1 MTRGRFYLV
10 VVMSAAVI
18 AGAASFGRRVMMD
31 IPSFEALER
40 YQPPL
45 STRVFDVNGEIITE
59 LSIEKRALLSLSE
72 MPVDLQNAVLAIE
85 DSRFFTHWG
94 ISPRGIVRA
103 ALANLM
109 AGRKRQGG
117 STLTQQLAK
126 IIFLTPER
134 SYVRKIREAVLA
146 VQMENHL
153 SKEEILQLYLNQ
165 VYFGEGAYGAQAAA
179 AIYFGKD
186 LKALTLGECALLAG
200 LPKSPNNYSPFRA
213 AKLAEHRR
221 SLVLGR
227 MVEEGFITKE
237 DEKKALAVPV
247 PTTRLAVS
255 GMQAPY
261 FVEYVRRQLE
271 PKYGYNTLWRGGLA
285 IHTTLDLKMQR
296 VAEEEMEKALAAFDV
311 TARKEWEQQLKEDQ
325 DAGIDPPSV
334 STSPPADIQ
343 GVFVAL
349 DVKSGAVK
357 VMIGGRGD
365 QFNRATQAQ
374 RQPGSTFKPFVW
386 AAALNSGMTA
396 TTLVEDTP
404 LAYYYD
410 GRDWRLLEGAT
421 DQYAIN
427 LATSVFKD
435 STDFKVWVPNN
446 FDNKF
451 NGVMTLRSALAMSRN
466 VASVRLIEHVGPPKV
481 VEMAH
486 KAGIQSRLAPVL
498 SLGLGSS
505 VVSPLE
511 MANAFMTFAN
521 AGIHVKSFSVSHV
534 EDSHGKIL
542 NRHVP
547 KEEEAMSPQTAYLV
561 TSLLKAV
568 VEGGTGVRAR
578 ELKRPL
584 AAKTGTTN
592 ENKDLWFVGY
602 TPDLVAAAWMGYDDA
617 TTLGRKLSSG
627 STLVPW
633 WTAIM
638 KRLLAEVPARDF
650 PVPDEVVF
658 SKVDSETGFLSVP
671 TCPKRT
677 VVAFKKG
684 TEPSQFC
691 PYDHSKPLELRADFA
706 VSGQLPGTD
715 VGVDTSTDS
724 ILSQPNPAT
733 DLPTDLELEA
743 LEPEP

>member
-1 MTRGRFYLV
+1 MTRGRFYLLV
-10 VVMSAAVI
+10 VLAVAAM
-18 AGAASFGRRVMMD
+18 AAAASFGRSVMAD
-31 IPSFEALER
+31 IPSFEVLER

-45 STRVFDVNGEIITE
+45 STRVFDANGEVITE
-59 LSIEKRALLSLSE
+59 LSIEKRALLTLAE

-85 DSRFFTHWG
+85 DSRFFKHWG
-94 ISPRGIVRA
+94 LSPRGIVRA
-103 ALANLM
+103 SLANLM
-109 AGRKRQGG
+109 AGRKVQGG

-126 IIFLTPER
+126 NIFLTPER
-134 SYVRKIREAVLA
+134 SFMRKAREAVLA
-146 VQMENHL
+146 IQMENHL

-186 LKALTLGECALLAG
+186 IKQLTLAECALLAG
-200 LPKSPNNYSPFRA
+200 LPKSPSNSPFR
-213 AKLAEHRR
+213 KPKIAEHRR
-221 SLVLGR
+221 KLVLGR
-227 MVEEGFITKE
+227 MVDEGFISKE

-247 PTTRLAVS
+247 PTVRLSVL

-285 IHTTLDLKMQR
+285 IHTTLDLKMQKI
-296 VAEEEMEKALAAFDV
+296 AEEEMEKGLSTFDV
-311 TARKEWEQQLKEDQ
+311 TARKEWEVQLKEDQ
-325 DAGIDPPSV
+325 DAGIDPPTV
-334 STSPPADIQ
+334 STMPPANIQ

-365 QFNRATQAQ
+365 QFNRAVQAQ

-451 NGVMTLRSALAMSRN
+451 TGVMTLRTALAMSRN

-481 VEMAH
+481 VELAH
-486 KAGIQSRLAPVL
+486 KVGIQSRLAPVL

-521 AGIHVKSFSVSHV
+521 GGIHVKQFSVSHV

-542 NRHVP
+542 NRHIP
-547 KEEEAMSPQTAYLV
+547 TEEEALSPQTAYLI

-568 VEGGTGVRAR
+568 VDGGTGVRAK
-578 ELKRPL
+578 EIKRPL
-584 AAKTGTTN
+584 AGKTGTTN

-617 TTLGRKLSSG
+617 TSLGRKLSSG

-638 KRLLAEVPARDF
+638 KRLMADVPVRDF
-650 PVPDEVVF
+650 PVPEDVVF

-671 TCPKRT
+671 TCPKRSL
-677 VVAFKKG
+677 VAFKKG

-691 PYDHSKPLELRADFA
+691 PYDHTKPLQLRADFA

-715 VGVDTSTDS
+715 VDLSTDA
-724 ILSQPNPAT
+724 ILSQPNPST
-733 DLPTDLELEA
+733 DLPTDLELET

>member
-1 MTRGRFYLV
+1 
-10 VVMSAAVI
+10 S
-18 AGAASFGRRVMMD
+18 S
-31 IPSFEALER
+31 
-40 YQPPL
+40 
-45 STRVFDVNGEIITE
+45 
-59 LSIEKRALLSLSE
+59 
-72 MPVDLQNAVLAIE
+72 DL
-85 DSRFFTHWG
+85 
-94 ISPRGIVRA
+94 
-103 ALANLM
+103 
-109 AGRKRQGG
+109 
-117 STLTQQLAK
+117 
-126 IIFLTPER
+126 
-134 SYVRKIREAVLA
+134 
-146 VQMENHL
+146 
-153 SKEEILQLYLNQ
+153 
-165 VYFGEGAYGAQAAA
+165 
-179 AIYFGKD
+179 
-186 LKALTLGECALLAG
+186 
-200 LPKSPNNYSPFRA
+200 
-213 AKLAEHRR
+213 
-221 SLVLGR
+221 LGR
-227 MVEEGFITKE
+227 MVEEGFITKD

-247 PTTRLAVS
+247 PSSRLAVL

-296 VAEEEMEKALAAFDV
+296 IAEEEMEKGLSAFDL

-349 DVKSGAVK
+349 EVKTGAVK

-365 QFNRATQAQ
+365 QFNRAVQAQ

-386 AAALNSGMTA
+386 ATALNSGMTA
-396 TTLVEDTP
+396 ATLVEDMP

-451 NGVMTLRSALAMSRN
+451 TGVMTLRTALAMSRN

-481 VEMAH
+481 VELAH
-486 KAGIQSRLAPVL
+486 KAGIQSRLSPVL

-521 AGIHVKSFSVSHV
+521 GGIHVKSFSVSHV

-547 KEEEAMSPQTAYLV
+547 TEDEALSPQTAYLI

-568 VEGGTGVRAR
+568 VEGGTGVRAK

-584 AAKTGTTN
+584 AGKTGTTN

-617 TTLGRKLSSG
+617 TSLGRKLSSG

-638 KRLLAEVPARDF
+638 KRLLAETPSRDF
-650 PVPDEVVF
+650 PVPDDIVF
-658 SKVDSETGFLSVP
+658 SKIDSETGFLALP
-671 TCPKRT
+671 TCTKRS

-684 TEPSQFC
+684 TEPTAFC
-691 PYDHSKPLELRADFA
+691 PYDHTKPLELRADFA
-706 VSGQLPGTD
+706 VSGQLPGA
-715 VGVDTSTDS
+715 GVETSTDT
-724 ILSQPNPAT
+724 LPALQPPST
-733 DLPTDLELEA
+733 DLPTDLELEN